1 MDFSDLSQSDL
12 KALVDALGNRLR
24 SPYST
29 IAIKRFA
36 TESQA
41 DSIASRLSSLE
52 SSGFEP
58 AQIKLLLETVLAE
71 RSSQSDF
78 ANLVDLV
85 TTGPE
90 APGMTNRD
98 TAVVVRNLFSKAR
111 ESVLVVGYAV
121 FQGQQVFSELAARMD
136 ANPALAVR
144 VHLDIRRDKD
154 TSLESVIVKRFINRF
169 KTSQW
174 PTGSRLPE
182 IYYDPRSVDT
192 DPSKRASLHA
202 KCIVVDREEVF
213 ISSANF
219 TERAQHRN
227 IEVGL
232 RISSTQLANQLT
244 SHFSK
249 LVENRLLLPAT

>member
-12 KALVDALGNRLR
+12 KAMVDALGVRLR
-24 SPYST
+24 PPYST
-29 IAIKRFA
+29 IAIKRLV

-41 DSIASRLSSLE
+41 DSIATRLSFLE

-58 AQIKLLLETVLAE
+58 QQIKLLLETVLAE
-71 RSSQSDF
+71 RSGQRGFED
-78 ANLVDLV
+78 LVDLV

-90 APGMTNRD
+90 APGMINRD
-98 TAVVVRNLFSKAR
+98 TAVVVRNLFSKAK
-111 ESVLVVGYAV
+111 EKVLVVGYAV
-121 FQGQQVFSELAARMD
+121 YQGQQVFSELAARMD
-136 ANPALAVR
+136 ANPDLQVR
-144 VHLDIRRDKD
+144 MHLDIRRDKD
-154 TSLESVIVKRFINRF
+154 TSLESVIVKRFLNRF
-169 KTSQW
+169 KSYQW
-174 PTGSRLPE
+174 PKGSRLPE
-182 IYYDPRSVDT
+182 IFYDPRSVDT

-202 KCIVVDREEVF
+202 KCIVVDSRELF

-232 RISSTQLANQLT
+232 RISSIQLASQLT